1 MISQKIGGLVLATFI
16 FSVSGLSNAEQIPDA
31 VINKV
36 ELGKKLAVGDVVFVR
51 IPIPPFT
58 EVADTTSTWT
68 NHVGIVIEVSGSDP
82 VIAESRFPLSG
93 KTTFTKFIGRSDKG
107 RVAVTR
113 LPIPLTPEQQA
124 KLRKAAEARNGIL
137 YDTGFNLH
145 SHKQFCSRY
154 VREVLNEATD
164 INIGE
169 VEKFSVLLK
178 NNPNANQTFWKTWFF
193 GGIPWNRET
202 VTPASELQ
210 DKKMHVVFD
219 GRAV

>member
-1 MISQKIGGLVLATFI
+1 M
-16 FSVSGLSNAEQIPDA
+16 
-31 VINKV
+31 
-36 ELGKKLAVGDVVFVR
+36 
-51 IPIPPFT
+51 
-58 EVADTTSTWT
+58 
-68 NHVGIVIEVSGSDP
+68 GIVIDVSGSDP
-82 VIAESRFPLSG
+82 VIAESRFPLSS

-107 RVAVTR
+107 RVAITR
-113 LPIPLTPEQQA
+113 LPLSLTPEQQA

-169 VEKFSVLLK
+169 VENFSALLK

-193 GGIPWNRET
+193 GSIPWNREI
-202 VTPASELQ
+202 VTPASELK
-210 DKKMHVVFD
+210 DKKMNVVFD

>member
-1 MISQKIGGLVLATFI
+1 MAIINYILKPFAGAQSNPGKPTHQSNPLRVDEPPTLPGGR
-16 FSVSGLSNAEQIPDA
+16 NASAPA
-31 VINKV
+31 
-36 ELGKKLAVGDVVFVR
+36 
-51 IPIPPFT
+51 
-58 EVADTTSTWT
+58 
-68 NHVGIVIEVSGSDP
+68 
-82 VIAESRFPLSG
+82 
-93 KTTFTKFIGRSDKG
+93 
-107 RVAVTR
+107 
-113 LPIPLTPEQQA
+113 IPLTPEQQA

-169 VEKFSVLLK
+169 VEKFSVLLM